1 MTTCPLCSYEFD
13 PQQENCHSSCP
24 FNEHCNMIM
33 CPACGY
39 EFVEESK
46 IVNLVKSLWRRKK
59 ETKDHGITS
68 D

>member
-1 MTTCPLCSYEFD
+1 MTVCPLCSYEFD
-13 PQQENCHSSCP
+13 AQQENCHSSCP

-46 IVNLVKSLWRRKK
+46 IVNLVKSLWKRKK
-59 ETKDHGITS
+59 EKNHGITS
-68 D
+68 DR